1 MAKQKVARR
10 SSDLLK
16 NLRSDEMLQKR
27 LAKFMALHCF
37 RNTALEDLH
46 AGTFP
51 STASGDYSD
60 VNVISPF
67 GDIPWP
73 RLSRFDDA
81 EMRELM
87 IDVVSR
93 CYAFVKV
100 LVDKEKSHH
109 LLEALKDYD
118 VSPEWN
124 EPAVPGTENDL
135 S

>member
-1 MAKQKVARR
+1 MAKQKVAYR

-60 VNVISPF
+60 VSVVSPF

-73 RLSRFDDA
+73 RLSRFNDA

-87 IDVVSR
+87 IDVVNK

-100 LVDKEKSHH
+100 LIDKETGQR
-109 LLEALKDYD
+109 LLEILKDYD
-118 VSPEWN
+118 VSLEWN
-124 EPAVPGTENDL
+124 EPTMSGTKNDL
-135 S
+135 C